1 MTLAQVQREPS
12 VSVVCKPEIR
22 LDQPLANAS
31 STSRISDVWQH
42 IYMSQTFGMETPR
55 KHNHGSHRQ
64 PSRYLVLIDSGG
76 YMVARLFLE
85 TREQVAE
92 FDGAAEEVATM
103 TIGLE
108 PEVGALGPEWD
119 RALQGHS
126 ADDRAAAMV
135 YTFEI

>member
-1 MTLAQVQREPS
+1 MTLGQFQREPS
-12 VSVVCKPEIR
+12 VAIGCKLEIR
-22 LDQPLANAS
+22 GNQPLANAS
-31 STSRISDVWQH
+31 SHFRISDVWQH
-42 IYMSQTFGMETPR
+42 IVMSQTYGMESPR
-55 KHNHGSHRQ
+55 KHNHGSLRQ

-126 ADDRAAAMV
+126 ADERAAAMV

>member
-12 VSVVCKPEIR
+12 VSVVYKPEIR
-22 LDQPLANAS
+22 FVQPLANAS

-126 ADDRAAAMV
+126 TDERAAAMV

>member
-1 MTLAQVQREPS
+1 
-12 VSVVCKPEIR
+12 
-22 LDQPLANAS
+22 
-31 STSRISDVWQH
+31 
-42 IYMSQTFGMETPR
+42 
-55 KHNHGSHRQ
+55 
-64 PSRYLVLIDSGG
+64 
-76 YMVARLFLE
+76 MVARLFLE

-126 ADDRAAAMV
+126 ADERAAAMV